1 VQLRRLI
8 TRTLGVV
15 PLVMHQRIVIWRD
28 DGMVKNIEADQSYF
42 LVEVNQVKRKTFEEN
57 LANIAPCFAAKSGCI
72 DQTDVSM

>member
-1 VQLRRLI
+1 
-8 TRTLGVV
+8 
-15 PLVMHQRIVIWRD
+15 
-28 DGMVKNIEADQSYF
+28 MVKNIEADQSYF